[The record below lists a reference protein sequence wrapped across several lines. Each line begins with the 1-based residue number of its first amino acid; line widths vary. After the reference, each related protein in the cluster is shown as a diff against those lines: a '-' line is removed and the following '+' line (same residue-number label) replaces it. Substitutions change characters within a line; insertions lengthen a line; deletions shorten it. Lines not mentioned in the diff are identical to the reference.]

1 MIADMRAGGGSR
13 VLDRE
18 QTAIEIEDLVD
29 RYLGVFGVPRETK
42 VRKLSKGQMVQLCLA
57 LGSDPEVLIL
67 DEPTSRACGPP
78 RLPQSPGQR
87 RGRRRQDRL
96 SPTHL
101 LPELVWHGP
110 LDGVDPARVAIG
122 VGPGGNFL
130 RGVQKRAGQPG
141 GCFRDRVPGLLCRP
155 RLR

>member
-1 MIADMRAGGGSR
+1 
-13 VLDRE
+13 
-18 QTAIEIEDLVD
+18 VD

-67 DEPTSRACGPP
+67 DEPTSGLEPVARRAF
-78 RLPQSPGQR
+78 LKVLVSDVSAE
-87 RGRRRQDRL
+87 GRTVF

-122 VGPGGNFL
+122 VGPGGNLL

-141 GCFRDRVPGLLCRP
+141 GCFSDRVPGLLCRP